1 MKKLIY
7 ISFFFF
13 ITSCNSQDK
22 KENSKTIHKP
32 QPIKHT
38 AMSTEYDYKKLIS
51 SKTEYFD
58 IKKFYQNNED
68 GMGKTYEAENG
79 NIIEESAGENGAWFA
94 VDETP
99 KNSFFTIYK
108 EYNPKGIILRKWVN
122 FRNGGGPVGTKYEYD
137 DSGKLIK
144 ETDMDKNYK
153 IAPQDVIAFCKEKGI
168 DIFSNYTTIERNYN
182 DNPMDLYIINYR
194 GEYEGKFGTRIIIV
208 LSGTTG
214 EIQKVTCINGKHNDS
229 VEVLYDIQE
238 EKKKSAQIYKT
249 HEGKNYTKAEWEVY
263 EEKQYEEYCK
273 RTGKPYTPK
282 NQESRI
288 VNQDNKKSFL
298 AKDNEQGDENTP
310 KKNKGFLGGLFS

>member
-1 MKKLIY
+1 MKKIIY
-7 ISFFFF
+7 ISFLLL

-22 KENSKTIHKP
+22 KDNEKINKP
-32 QPIKHT
+32 QPVKHIT
-38 AMSTEYDYKKLIS
+38 MDTQYNYRQLIS

-58 IKKFYQNNED
+58 IKKFYKNNDD
-68 GMGKTYEAENG
+68 GIGITYESENG
-79 NIIEESAGENGAWFA
+79 TKIEESAGDEGGWFMSNS
-94 VDETP
+94 TP
-99 KNSFFTIYK
+99 KNSLFTIHK
-108 EYNPKGIILRKWVN
+108 EFNSKGVIVKKGITFKNAGCHLGVW
-122 FRNGGGPVGTKYEYD
+122 YEFD

-144 ETDMDKNYK
+144 ETDTDKNYK
-153 IAPQDVIAFCKEKGI
+153 ITFSDIAKYCTENNI
-168 DIFSNYTTIERNYN
+168 SLN
-182 DNPMDLYIINYR
+182 DENTIINRGINNDTKENSWEIEYR
-194 GEYEGKFGTRIIIV
+194 GSYNNKFGSNIIIEID
-208 LSGTTG
+208 SNTG
-214 EIQKVTCINGKHNDS
+214 EVQKVTCINGKHNDS